1 MKTSLKVTIV
11 TASLVVVLVLA
22 GILYVV
28 ASRSAEGGGAAPS
41 ASAAAPPQLVR
52 DDSHVLDDGGE
63 NAVTV
68 VEFLDFEC
76 EACGAFFP
84 IVESLRDTYRG
95 KITYVV
101 RYFPLPGHLNSV
113 NAALAAEAA
122 ARQGRFEDM
131 YRRLFETQKQW
142 GEAAESRADVFRG
155 YAQELGLDMAAYD
168 QAVASPET
176 QARVVQDR
184 DEGRALG
191 VDSTPTFFIDGR
203 RADLKAWGDL
213 DALIRKALDA
223 RS

>member
-22 GILYVV
+22 GVLYVM
-28 ASRSAEGGGAAPS
+28 ASRSAEGGGAAAPS
-41 ASAAAPPQLVR
+41 APPQLMR

-63 NAVTV
+63 GAVTV

-84 IVESLRDTYRG
+84 IVESLRDAYKG

-101 RYFPLPGHLNSV
+101 RYFPLPGHVNSV

-131 YRRLFETQKQW
+131 YRRLFETQRHW
-142 GEAAESRADVFRG
+142 GEATASRADTFRG
-155 YAQELGLDMAAYD
+155 YAQDLGLDMAAYD

-176 QARVVQDR
+176 QARVLRDR
-184 DEGRALG
+184 EEGRALG
-191 VDSTPTFFIDGR
+191 VDSTPTFFIDGQ
-203 RADLKAWGDL
+203 RADLKTWGDL
-213 DALIRKALDA
+213 EASIRKALDA